1 MLPELLANTT
11 SSNRMDSDWSLH
23 PLQSST
29 MVKRSPL
36 SRNKVLSIVI
46 TDDESLSGTKSSR

>member
-1 MLPELLANTT
+1 
-11 SSNRMDSDWSLH
+11 MDSDWSLH